1 MGLPGILST
10 RPHRLIFLAVGD
22 ACLYAAT
29 LKYGDPVENWTA
41 EMQYVYAAFAW
52 MTIWTLI
59 KLIMDHGFV
68 PPEDPNTPKEGEA
81 AAAAATEGEAKA
93 VEGKAGAEKKAD

>member
-10 RPHRLIFLAVGD
+10 KPHRLAFLVAGD

-29 LKYGDPVENWTA
+29 LQYGDPVENWSP

-59 KLIMDHGFV
+59 KLIMDHGFN
-68 PPEDPNTPKEGEA
+68 PPEDPSKPAAAGEGGEGEG
-81 AAAAATEGEAKA
+81 EGEGDASKT
-93 VEGKAGAEKKAD
+93 D